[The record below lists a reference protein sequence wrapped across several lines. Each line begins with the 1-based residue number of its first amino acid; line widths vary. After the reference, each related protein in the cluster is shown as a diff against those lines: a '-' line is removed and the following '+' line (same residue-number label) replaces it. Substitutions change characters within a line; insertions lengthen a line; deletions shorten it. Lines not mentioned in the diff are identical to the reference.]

1 MCGIFAVHG
10 TTVKSPKQGVL
21 DHRGPDDFNST
32 KYGRT
37 YFEFSRL
44 AINGGMGPSQPLQ
57 FADLVMIANAEVYNY
72 IELGGSP
79 GESDCEVIPRL
90 MAEHGLF
97 RTCEL
102 ISGDFAL
109 VISDGDNV
117 WAARDRVGVRPLFW
131 TRTTDSVA
139 FASEAKALVQFGT
152 KIEIFPPG
160 HLYDS
165 KLDALVCWAPNYWD
179 GPKQDDDVFFVRK
192 HIRDL
197 MRKAVDKRVHN
208 TQRPVGFFLS
218 GGLDSSIVAALGKEC
233 LGGTIRTFAVG
244 LKDSPD
250 LLAAREM
257 ATHLGSDHTEVI
269 FTVEEGLKVLS
280 DVIWHLET
288 FDTTTVRASVPMY
301 ILSKY
306 IKENTDIRVV
316 LSGEGSD
323 ELFGGDLYFHNAET
337 VYDFLF
343 ETTRLVRDVHLFDV
357 LRADRTTAAHG
368 LELRVPFFDRDLI
381 DYVMDGF
388 DPELKMPKDGFE
400 KHLLRE
406 VFGHLMPRSIAWR
419 QKNGM
424 SDAVGYSWV
433 DALKATGE
441 DYRKIFQGHF
451 GKNLDHLA
459 PYKWLPKWSSATDPS
474 ARTLPQFND
483 KIDPPVCDVIPAPPI
498 GDLRYLLT
506 ALTVTRTVLA
516 GMVVASTAVLFFP
529 NFISE

>member
-10 TTVKSPKQGVL
+10 TAKPMKMGIL
-21 DHRGPDDFNST
+21 KHRGPDDST
-32 KYGRT
+32 SKRVGKT
-37 YFEFSRL
+37 FFEFHRL
-44 AINGGMGPSQPLQ
+44 AINGGMGPSQPIEFSGLHM
-57 FADLVMIANAEVYNY
+57 VANAEIYNY
-72 IELGGSP
+72 IELGGFP

-90 MAEHGLF
+90 AAEHGLF
-97 RTCEL
+97 RTCQM

-109 VISDGDNV
+109 VISDGETV

-131 TRTTDSVA
+131 TRSGDSVA
-139 FASEAKALVQFGT
+139 FASEAKALIQFGT

-179 GPKQDDDVFFVRK
+179 APRLDDDVEFVRE

-197 MRKAVDKRVHN
+197 MFKAVDKRVHN
-208 TQRPVGFFLS
+208 TERPVGFFLS
-218 GGLDSSIVAALGKEC
+218 GGLDSSIVAALGKQC
-233 LGGTIRTFAVG
+233 LGKTIKTFAVG

-250 LLAAREM
+250 LLAARQM
-257 ATHLGSDHTEVI
+257 AQHLDSDHTEVI
-269 FTVEEGLKVLS
+269 FTVEEGMKVLK

-288 FDTTTVRASVPMY
+288 FDTTTIRASVPMY

-323 ELFGGDLYFHNAET
+323 ELFGGYLYFHNAPSVDAFADET
-337 VYDFLF
+337 M
-343 ETTRLVRDVHLFDV
+343 RLVRDVHLFDV

-388 DPELKMPKDGFE
+388 DPELKMPKNGFE
-400 KHLLRE
+400 KHILRE
-406 VFGHLMPRSIAWR
+406 AMGDLLPREIAWR

-441 DYRKIFQGHF
+441 NYQKIFHELF
-451 GKNLDHLA
+451 GKNLDHLS
-459 PYKWLPKWSSATDPS
+459 PYKWLPKWSDAKDPS
-474 ARTLPQFND
+474 ARALPQFND
-483 KIDPPVCDVIPAPPI
+483 KIAPPPRKA
-498 GDLRYLLT
+498 DEPLSDDDVMYLVA
-506 ALTVTRTVLA
+506 ALNVSRTIMATILI
-516 GMVVASTAVLFFP
+516 ASTIAFFYP
-529 NFISE
+529 NLL

>member
-10 TTVKSPKQGVL
+10 TPKPMKVGIIK
-21 DHRGPDDFNST
+21 HRGPDEFNAKRVGKT
-32 KYGRT
+32 F
-37 YFEFSRL
+37 FEFHRL
-44 AINGGMGPSQPLQ
+44 AINGGPGPGQPIE
-57 FADLVMIANAEVYNY
+57 FADLSMVANAEIYNY
-72 IELGGSP
+72 IELGGFP

-90 MAEHGLF
+90 VAEHGLF
-97 RTCEL
+97 RTCEM
-102 ISGDFAL
+102 ISGDFAF

-131 TRTTDSVA
+131 TRTGDAVA
-139 FASEAKALVQFGT
+139 FASEAKALVQFGS

-165 KLDALVCWAPNYWD
+165 KLNSLVCWAPNYWD
-179 GPKQDDDVFFVRK
+179 APRLDTDADFVK
-192 HIRDL
+192 GHIQDL
-197 MRKAVDKRVHN
+197 MFKAVDKRVHN
-208 TQRPVGFFLS
+208 TERPVGFFLS
-218 GGLDSSIVAALGKEC
+218 GGLDSSIVAALGKTC
-233 LGGTIRTFAVG
+233 LGRTIKTFAVG

-250 LLAAREM
+250 LLAARQM
-257 ATHLGSDHTEVI
+257 ADHLKSDHTEVT
-269 FTVEEGLKVLS
+269 FTVEEGLKVLK

-323 ELFGGDLYFHNAET
+323 ELFGGYLYFHNAPTVEAFSHET
-337 VYDFLF
+337 M
-343 ETTRLVRDVHLFDV
+343 RLVRDVHLFDV

-388 DPELKMPKDGFE
+388 DPQLKMPKNGFE

-406 VFGHLMPRSIAWR
+406 AFSHLLPHGITWR

-441 DYRKIFQGHF
+441 DYRKIFHDLF
-451 GKNLDHLA
+451 GKNMDHLS
-459 PYKWLPKWSSATDPS
+459 PYKWLPKWSDATDPS

-483 KIDPPVCDVIPAPPI
+483 KIEAPPPKA
-498 GDLRYLLT
+498 DEPLTDDDVMYLVA
-506 ALTVTRTVLA
+506 ALNISRTIMATVF
-516 GMVVASTAVLFFP
+516 VASTVAFFHP
-529 NFISE
+529 NLLK

>member
-1 MCGIFAVHG
+1 
-10 TTVKSPKQGVL
+10 
-21 DHRGPDDFNST
+21 
-32 KYGRT
+32 
-37 YFEFSRL
+37 
-44 AINGGMGPSQPLQ
+44 
-57 FADLVMIANAEVYNY
+57 
-72 IELGGSP
+72 
-79 GESDCEVIPRL
+79 
-90 MAEHGLF
+90 
-97 RTCEL
+97 
-102 ISGDFAL
+102 
-109 VISDGDNV
+109 
-117 WAARDRVGVRPLFW
+117 
-131 TRTTDSVA
+131 
-139 FASEAKALVQFGT
+139 
-152 KIEIFPPG
+152 
-160 HLYDS
+160 
-165 KLDALVCWAPNYWD
+165 
-179 GPKQDDDVFFVRK
+179 
-192 HIRDL
+192 
-197 MRKAVDKRVHN
+197 
-208 TQRPVGFFLS
+208 
-218 GGLDSSIVAALGKEC
+218 VAALGKKC
-233 LGGTIRTFAVG
+233 IGGTIRTFAVG

-257 ATHLGSDHTEVI
+257 AVHLKSHHTEVI

-323 ELFGGDLYFHNAET
+323 ELFGGYLYFHNAPT

-343 ETTRLVRDVHLFDV
+343 ETTRLVRDVHMFDV

-368 LELRVPFFDRDLI
+368 LELRVPFFDRDVI

-400 KHLLRE
+400 KHILRE
-406 VFGHLMPRSIAWR
+406 AFADLLPRSITWR

-441 DYRKIFQGHF
+441 DYKKILQGHF

-483 KIDPPVCDVIPAPPI
+483 EIAPPVPVEPI
-498 GDLRYLLT
+498 FKGSDDPGHLLT
-506 ALTVTRTVLA
+506 VLSAVRTVMA
-516 GMVVASTAVLFFP
+516 VVVFASTAVLVFP
-529 NFISE
+529 NLLE